1 MRSTVFDFL
10 ESVPRRL
17 GLLVPATLVLAA
29 CVYRID
35 IQQGNLL
42 KDKDIAQVEVGM
54 TRSQVQFLLGTPMVS
69 DSFHRDRWDY
79 AYYLQKG
86 RSPETERRWVV
97 VYFNNDRVSR
107 IERDLTL
114 QPTAAQVEPEDRHTR
129 HRKRHSSE
137 QDGDDGQ
144 VVEGRP

>member
-1 MRSTVFDFL
+1 MLDYLKRV
-10 ESVPRRL
+10 RWHL
-17 GLLVPATLVLAA
+17 GLLVPVALALAA

-42 KDKDIAQVEVGM
+42 KDKDIAQIEVGM

-86 RSPETERRWVV
+86 RSPDVERRWVV
-97 VYFNNDRVSR
+97 VYFNNDRVAR

-114 QPTAAQVEPEDRHTR
+114 QPTAARYEPEAPRTR
-129 HRKRHSSE
+129 HRKHKRHLTAR
-137 QDGDDGQ
+137 DGESDQ
-144 VVEGRP
+144 AP